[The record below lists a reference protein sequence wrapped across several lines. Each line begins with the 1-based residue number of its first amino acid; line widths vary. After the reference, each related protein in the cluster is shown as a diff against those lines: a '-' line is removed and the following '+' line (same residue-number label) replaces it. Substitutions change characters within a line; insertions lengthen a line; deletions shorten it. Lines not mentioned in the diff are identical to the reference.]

1 MKTYSIT
8 KETVD
13 QVIEDLLRKFP
24 KGQKGLLKKSDYREA
39 SCWRTSTDRYCMMV
53 QPIPDGV
60 DFGWDHDL
68 VYRAYYWISE
78 NGGMR
83 DYLRS
88 KDPNAG
94 YKAISRRV
102 NRLDDRI
109 PRSQS
114 AWKKSSSPAIW
125 NVRIGYSAELHVIS
139 TSQQSAE
146 MLGKTVAAGAGL
158 VGGGDRIWAS
168 KEAPA
173 DLQVLQHLR
182 SRQVRRITKK
192 IEANTER
199 VNELKEQSAALLEL
213 CVSLQEFNSY
223 EDGE

>member
-60 DFGWDHDL
+60 DFGWDPEI
-68 VYRAYYWISE
+68 VTRAHYWIYQS
-78 NGGMR
+78 GGMR

-88 KDPNAG
+88 RDPDAG

-114 AWKKSSSPAIW
+114 AWKKSNSPAIW

-158 VGGGDRIWAS
+158 VGRGDRIWAS

-173 DLQVLQHLR
+173 DLQILNSLR
-182 SRQVRRITKK
+182 STQVNRITRK
-192 IEANTER
+192 IEGNTER
-199 VNELKEQSAALLEL
+199 IKELREQSAALLEL

-223 EDGE
+223 EEGE